1 MTEINIYLTYAN
13 YNLEVL
19 CINYRLY
26 TILKTL
32 QSVSKIR
39 SGVKFMN

>member
-1 MTEINIYLTYAN
+1 MTEINTYLTYAN

-39 SGVKFMN
+39 SGAKLMN